1 MNHRRSHLPR
11 RRKAGVELR
20 NCITKGAKQLTSIIG
35 RRTQTLHQGP
45 ERFAFD
51 VFHDHAKLVAHAVAI
66 DNPRQVL
73 VTSPGTLGRKQAFI
87 RPTNLGRRVDAL
99 ANKGTKRSSAGAL
112 KVHELGR
119 LDVGVLEHTVYAIA
133 VITLK

>member
-1 MNHRRSHLPR
+1 M
-11 RRKAGVELR
+11 
-20 NCITKGAKQLTSIIG
+20 
-35 RRTQTLHQGP
+35 
-45 ERFAFD
+45 
-51 VFHDHAKLVAHAVAI
+51 
-66 DNPRQVL
+66 
-73 VTSPGTLGRKQAFI
+73 LGRKQAFI
-87 RPTNLGRRVDAL
+87 RPANLGRRVDAL

>member
-1 MNHRRSHLPR
+1 MDHRSGHLPR
-11 RRKAGVELR
+11 RRKAGMELR

-35 RRTQTLHQGP
+35 RRTQTPHQGP

-51 VFHDHAKLVAHAVAI
+51 VFHDHAKLVAHAAAI
-66 DNPRQVL
+66 D
-73 VTSPGTLGRKQAFI
+73 
-87 RPTNLGRRVDAL
+87 
-99 ANKGTKRSSAGAL
+99 L

-119 LDVGVLEHTVYAIA
+119 LNVGVLEHTVYAIA

>member
-1 MNHRRSHLPR
+1 MY
-11 RRKAGVELR
+11 
-20 NCITKGAKQLTSIIG
+20 
-35 RRTQTLHQGP
+35 
-45 ERFAFD
+45 
-51 VFHDHAKLVAHAVAI
+51 FHDHAKLVAHAVAI

-73 VTSPGTLGRKQAFI
+73 VTSPGTLGRKQTFI
-87 RPTNLGRRVDAL
+87 RPANLGRRVNTL
-99 ANKGTKRSSAGAL
+99 ANKGAKRTTAGAL

>member
-1 MNHRRSHLPR
+1 M
-11 RRKAGVELR
+11 ELR

-35 RRTQTLHQGP
+35 RRTQTPHQGP

-51 VFHDHAKLVAHAVAI
+51 VFHDHAELIARAAAI

-87 RPTNLGRRVDAL
+87 RPANLGRRVDAL
-99 ANKGTKRSSAGAL
+99 ANKGAKRSSAGAL

-133 VITLK
+133 VITLE